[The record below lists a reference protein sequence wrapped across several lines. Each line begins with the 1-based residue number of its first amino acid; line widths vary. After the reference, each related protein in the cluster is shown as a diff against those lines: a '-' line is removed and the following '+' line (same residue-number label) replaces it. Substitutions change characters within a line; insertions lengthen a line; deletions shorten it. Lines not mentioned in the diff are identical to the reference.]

1 MQIENLL
8 SEKNSPNK
16 ETHFIKSRSFLSNDS
31 FFKSIQL
38 EFQKRAFTNF
48 IPNKAGS

>member
-31 FFKSIQL
+31 FFKFNLNSKNERLSSIL
-38 EFQKRAFTNF
+38 FDN
-48 IPNKAGS
+48 GS